1 MLNNIVYILI
11 ILILLFS
18 SNGSFNRGGLCM
30 LLFSI
35 LGIFFCSRGDSCS
48 NILTTAT
55 TTV

>member
-18 SNGSFNRGGLCM
+18 SNGSFNSGGLCM

-35 LGIFFCSRGDSCS
+35 LGIFFCAKGSCS
-48 NILTTAT
+48 NILSTT

>member
-35 LGIFFCSRGDSCS
+35 LGIFFCSRGTCS
-48 NILTTAT
+48 NIIPVT